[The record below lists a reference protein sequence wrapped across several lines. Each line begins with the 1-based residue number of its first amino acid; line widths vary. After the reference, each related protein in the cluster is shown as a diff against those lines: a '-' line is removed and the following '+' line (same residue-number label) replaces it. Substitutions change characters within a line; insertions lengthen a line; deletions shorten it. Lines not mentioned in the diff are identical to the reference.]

1 LKAAHGL
8 AAIETTRQR
17 FSQSFSSPS
26 GKLTHAPELV
36 LPEPKDATAILLQA
50 NAIQQLSSRI
60 RSCKANAAFVRSD
73 SLSALQT
80 FCQEQENARGQFP
93 GPVPVVY
100 CGGCD
105 SKGDAAPADAAL
117 NGPLQ
122 VRMEAVAA
130 AGADGVLV
138 RVRNGAEIRSVE
150 DLVASDNAW
159 VHACQSARS
168 VGLQPIPEIVFSEGV
183 SRTWS
188 EDDVATLVD
197 AVVQAMGGESPVCV
211 LLTVNPTPNET
222 IDNPDDDSNAEPEP
236 LALPTIPKALV
247 KRVPVVGSVRSQAG
261 DGRIGQE
268 ASRMKEAGFSSVLLR
283 HDCLPGYRARLN
295 LDIVGHFWAS
305 CIDDLKSVKS
315 KSFSFR
321 SKNNM
326 EKNQGTV
333 WANYQNSV
341 IESGALGDP
350 SESYSIVDSSAGE
363 YKGFA

>member
-1 LKAAHGL
+1 MS
-8 AAIETTRQR
+8 IETTRQR

-50 NAIQQLSSRI
+50 NAVQQLSSRI
-60 RSCKANAAFVRSD
+60 RSCKANAAFLRTD
-73 SLSALQT
+73 SLSALQI
-80 FCQEQENARGQFP
+80 FCREQKSARGQFP

-100 CGGCD
+100 CGGIID
-105 SKGDAAPADAAL
+105 PAVEATPND
-117 NGPLQ
+117 PIDD
-122 VRMEAVAA
+122 RMKEVAE

-138 RVRNGAEIRSVE
+138 RVLNGAEVRSVE
-150 DLVASDNAW
+150 EIAAANAW
-159 VHACQSARS
+159 VTECQSARS
-168 VGLQPIPEIVFSEGV
+168 VGLQPVPEIVVSEGV
-183 SRTWS
+183 SQTWT
-188 EDDVATLVD
+188 EDDVTALVD
-197 AVVQAMGGESPVCV
+197 AVVTSMGGESPVCV
-211 LLTVNPTPNET
+211 LLTVNPTATET
-222 IDNPDDDSNAEPEP
+222 TVDNPADDGNDHVAEPEHV
-236 LALPTIPKALV
+236 ALPSIPKALV
-247 KRVPVVGSVRSQAG
+247 KRVPVVGSVRAQAG

-268 ASRMKEAGFSSVLLR
+268 TARMKDAGFSSVVLR
-283 HDCLPGYRARLN
+283 HECLPGYRARLD
-295 LDIVGHFWAS
+295 LDIVGQFWAS

-326 EKNQGTV
+326 EKSHGTV

-363 YKGFA
+363 YKGSA